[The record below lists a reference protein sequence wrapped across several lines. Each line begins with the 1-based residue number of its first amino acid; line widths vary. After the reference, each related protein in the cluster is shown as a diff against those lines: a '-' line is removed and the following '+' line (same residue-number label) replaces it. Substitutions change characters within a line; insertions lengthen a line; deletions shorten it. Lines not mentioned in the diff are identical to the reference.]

1 MRPIYLF
8 VEKNGI
14 VRKIMVDMAYLS
26 SKKKIRLLKYMFEDG
41 LYFLYPNS
49 KDNSSV
55 EKYFLTKEKIVKED
69 KDFYYFNFPF
79 SIKAVSEV
87 SH

>member
-1 MRPIYLF
+1 MHPIYLF

-26 SKKKIRLLKYMFEDG
+26 AKKKIRLLKYLYEDG
-41 LYFLYPNS
+41 LYFLYPDS
-49 KDNSSV
+49 KDNSSI
-55 EKYFLTKEKIVKED
+55 EKYFLTKDKVVKED
-69 KDFYYFNFPF
+69 KDFYYFKFPF